1 MCSYLVDYD
10 SDDDDGD
17 DDDDDDDDDEK
28 CASKYHNM
36 HSVAVTKIPLS
47 LFDDKKHV
55 RWWNGK
61 LCLQIII
68 LCISKKLLSFK
79 ESQF

>member
-55 RWWNGK
+55 RW
-61 LCLQIII
+61 
-68 LCISKKLLSFK
+68 
-79 ESQF
+79 

>member
-10 SDDDDGD
+10 SDDDDG
-17 DDDDDDDDDEK
+17 DDDDDDDDEK

-55 RWWNGK
+55 R
-61 LCLQIII
+61 
-68 LCISKKLLSFK
+68 
-79 ESQF
+79 